1 MLKKILS
8 DKEIEKKL
16 ANAKST
22 LAMEGSNVTNEE
34 MEIGRKI
41 FK

>member
-16 ANAKST
+16 ANAKGT
-22 LAMEGSNVTNEE
+22 LAMEGTNTKNKKQDIINNRE
-34 MEIGRKI
+34 
-41 FK
+41 

>member
-16 ANAKST
+16 ANAKGTT
-22 LAMEGSNVTNEE
+22 LAMEGTNTKNKKQDIINNRE
-34 MEIGRKI
+34 
-41 FK
+41 